1 MDGIIPLYKE
11 RGMTSNDCVRH
22 CRQILKMK
30 RIGHSGT
37 LDPNVNGV
45 LPLCIGRAT
54 KVVNYL
60 MDSGKIYSGEITFGL
75 ETTTQDLDGQI
86 IKQKALDKPLTFA
99 EINAAMQQLTGDLIQ
114 VPPLYSAVKVN
125 GRRLYMYAR
134 LKIPVQRPKRRIRV
148 DYFRQSK
155 PPEFDWKNHWQKCYF
170 EVSCGK
176 GTYIRTLANDLG
188 KLLGV
193 PAVMSQLTRKKSG
206 GFDLSQTISL
216 QFLKKIVQTNQ
227 MSKFIYDWDV
237 ALGKYQHYQLSEAE
251 WQIVKNGG
259 FLKLNLFSKQLVLT
273 YQHKSRCI
281 YQLDPSRSLYIPEQ
295 MIDLREENQL

>member
-45 LPLCIGRAT
+45 LPICIGRAT

-60 MDSGKIYSGEITFGL
+60 MDSGKVYTGEIIFGL
-75 ETTTQDLDGQI
+75 ATTTQDLDGQVTE
-86 IKQKALDKPLTFA
+86 KKYLDKPLTSN

-134 LKIPVQRPKRRIRV
+134 LGIPVQRPKRRIRV

-155 PPEFDWKNHWQKCYF
+155 PTEFDPKKHWQKCYF

-176 GTYIRTLANDLG
+176 GTYIRTLASDLG

-193 PAVMSQLTRKKSG
+193 PAVMSSLTRKKSG
-206 GFDLSQTISL
+206 GFELSQTISL
-216 QFLKKIVQTNQ
+216 QFLKKIVQTDQ
-227 MSKFIYDWDV
+227 LSKFIYDWDI
-237 ALGKYQHYQLSEAE
+237 ALKKYQHYQLSEAE
-251 WQIVKNGG
+251 WQKVKNGG
-259 FLKLNLFSKQLVLT
+259 FLKLDLFSKQLVLT

-281 YQLDPSRSLYIPEQ
+281 YQLDQSRKLYIPEQ